1 MPLHYQDDSVRIHKI
16 ECGPYGNNAYIVVC
30 PQTNQSVVID
40 APAEPEKVLAEVQ
53 GTDVRYILIT
63 HGHFDH
69 ILGYKE
75 LKEALQVPA
84 GVHSD
89 DAHNLPS
96 PPDFLLEDGAEV
108 EVGTLRFRLIHTPG
122 HTPGGVCL
130 LLGKH
135 LFPGDTLF
143 PGGPGRTRTPEDLK
157 QLIESITTRLYPLP
171 DETLV
176 YPGHG
181 ADTDV
186 GTSKEQY
193 AVFASKPH
201 PPDLCGDVLWLQ
213 S

>member
-96 PPDFLLEDGAEV
+96 PPDFLND
-108 EVGTLRFRLIHTPG
+108 
-122 HTPGGVCL
+122 
-130 LLGKH
+130 
-135 LFPGDTLF
+135 
-143 PGGPGRTRTPEDLK
+143 
-157 QLIESITTRLYPLP
+157 
-171 DETLV
+171 
-176 YPGHG
+176 
-181 ADTDV
+181 
-186 GTSKEQY
+186 
-193 AVFASKPH
+193 AV
-201 PPDLCGDVLWLQ
+201 
-213 S
+213 